1 MSRSS
6 WVVISVLL
14 VSAASSFA
22 QQSSL
27 SARKREADAVSP
39 PDEKGRIA
47 VEDSGN
53 EVAERYSWIAI
64 KPKDPPTYKV
74 HDLITIIVREQ
85 RTFEAD
91 SELKRKKDYDVK
103 SELDAMFKLT
113 DGGLGAK
120 TFQRG
125 KPTVDYKFET
135 ETRSRADSN
144 REDRLVTRITGE
156 IIDIKPNGVMVLE
169 ASARVVHDDEVS
181 IVTLTGKVR
190 KEDVTL
196 DNTVLSTQLADKDI
210 TIQNEGELRDA
221 IRRGWIPRLIDF
233 LRPF

>member
-14 VSAASSFA
+14 ISVSSSFA

-27 SARKREADAVSP
+27 SARKRQADEASP
-39 PDEKGRIA
+39 PNAKSRVA
-47 VEDSGN
+47 VERSGN

-64 KPKDPPTYKV
+64 KPKEPPTFKV

-91 SELKRKKDYDVK
+91 ADLRSKKKYEITSEL
-103 SELDAMFKLT
+103 EAMFKLT
-113 DGGLGAK
+113 EGGLGAT

-135 ETRSRADSN
+135 KTKNEADTQ

-156 IIDIKPNGVMVLE
+156 IVDIKPNGIIVLE
-169 ASARVVHDDEVS
+169 ARARIVHDDEVS
-181 IVTLTGKVR
+181 VVTLTGKVR

-196 DNTVLSTQLADKDI
+196 DNTVLSTQLADKEI
-210 TIQNEGELRDA
+210 TIQNEGELRNA
-221 IRRGWIPRLIDF
+221 TRRGWIPKLIDF